1 MATEIPSGGALKAV
15 RILDLTQFLAG
26 PFCTQ
31 ILGDLGADI
40 LKVEPPE
47 GDLTRPIPPHFV
59 DGDSAYYL
67 GINRNKRSLV
77 INLKQE
83 EGRSLL
89 KRLAGRVDVFFE
101 AYRPGV
107 LDRLGIDKDELMA
120 ANPRLIWASLSGFGQ
135 DGPYRDR
142 PAYDMVVQALSGVM
156 SLTGE
161 KGGRPVRF
169 GAPIGDLAAG
179 LYAAVAILAAIVE
192 RNTSGVGQA
201 IDIAMLDSQVSLLSY
216 LGAYHLLAGVL
227 PGLQGRDHDS
237 IPTYRAFTAGDDI
250 DLVVT
255 ANTER
260 MWKALC
266 GVLGVDA
273 LVDDPH
279 FLTNHDRFEHRELL
293 WPLLEQ
299 AFNRGAAAEWVD
311 RLVAAGVPAAVINTV
326 DRALSDP
333 QVLHRQMVMDVHG
346 DDDRSARLL
355 GNPIKLSR
363 NNHERHRYPPS
374 LGQDTAEILRDEL
387 GLEDAEIQTLTDSGV
402 IRADADRSRP
412 SFSAT

>member
-1 MATEIPSGGALKAV
+1 MTDGNVMGGPLAGV

-40 LKVEPPE
+40 IKVEPPE
-47 GDLTRPIPPHFV
+47 GDLSRPIPPHFV
-59 DGDSAYYL
+59 AGDSAYYV

-77 INLKQE
+77 INLKHEQ
-83 EGRSLL
+83 GRALL
-89 KRLAGRVDVFFE
+89 KRLALKTDVLFE

-107 LDRLGIDKDELMA
+107 LDRLGIDQAELMES
-120 ANPRLIWASLSGFGQ
+120 NPRLIWASLSGFGQ

-179 LYAAVAILAAIVE
+179 LYAAIAILSAVVE
-192 RNTSGVGQA
+192 RASSGVGQA
-201 IDIAMLDSQVSLLSY
+201 IDIAMLDAQVSLLSY
-216 LGAYHLLAGVL
+216 QGAYHLLAGVL

-237 IPTYRAFTAGDDI
+237 IPTYRAFTAGDGI
-250 DLVVT
+250 DVVVT

-260 MWKALC
+260 MWKGLC
-266 GVLGVDA
+266 KVLDVDA
-273 LVDDPH
+273 LTEDPR
-279 FLTNHDRFEHRELL
+279 FLTNHDRFENRAEL

-299 AFNRGAAAEWVD
+299 AFSRRDAAEIVD
-311 RLVAAGVPAAVINTV
+311 ELVAAAVPAAVINSV
-326 DRALSDP
+326 ERALTDP
-333 QVLHRQMVMDVHG
+333 QVLHREMVIEVSDEE
-346 DDDRSARLL
+346 RSARLL

-363 NNHERHRYPPS
+363 TNREGNVYPPS
-374 LGQDTAEILRDEL
+374 LGQDSADVLRDEL
-387 GLEDAEIQTLTDSGV
+387 GLDDEQINRLYEDGV
-402 IRADADRSRP
+402 ISATDQSRP
-412 SFSAT
+412 SYSAT